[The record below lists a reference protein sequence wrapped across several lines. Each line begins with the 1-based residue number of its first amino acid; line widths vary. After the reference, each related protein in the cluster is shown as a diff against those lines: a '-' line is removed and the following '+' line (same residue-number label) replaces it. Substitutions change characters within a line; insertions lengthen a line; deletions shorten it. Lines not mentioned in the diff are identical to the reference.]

1 MKAFFIFA
9 LSVLALFSL
18 VILFF
23 AIKSHNFLK
32 TLFFNAFIG
41 LVILAIIDLTGKFT
55 GIFIPI
61 NPYSVAGASVFGI
74 PAICGL
80 LILQILII

>member
-9 LSVLALFSL
+9 LSVLALFFL

-23 AIKSHNFLK
+23 AIKSHKFFK
-32 TLFFNAFIG
+32 TLLFNVFLG
-41 LVILAIIDLTGKFT
+41 LVILSIIDLTGKFT
-55 GIFIPI
+55 GIFIPV

-74 PAICGL
+74 PAICGF